1 MMKKTISTLTKVR
14 LASLSLSC
22 LLIVA
27 CEQRD
32 STDLVEKG
40 GYPRTY
46 PVLSPKST
54 MTPLEKPNVEEEFF
68 DAEKLM

>member
-1 MMKKTISTLTKVR
+1 MQKASSSLTKV
-14 LASLSLSC
+14 SSICLSLCC
-22 LLIVA
+22 LLIAA

-40 GYPRTY
+40 GYPRSY

-54 MTPLEKPNVEEEFF
+54 NTPLEKPNVEDEYFE
-68 DAEKLM
+68 AEKLR